1 MADTPEKKVKKAVR
15 QVLDALGAYYVMPVT
30 GGYGTQG
37 APDFLVCHQGLF
49 YGIETKAGKGK
60 LTALQQL
67 NQTKIINAGGVALV
81 IREDDVK
88 YLPSLFLP
96 TTGECNEERIPI
108 SKSD

>member
-60 LTALQQL
+60 LTALQEL
-67 NQTKIINAGGVALV
+67 NLNKINEAGGVALV

-96 TTGECNEERIPI
+96 TTGECNEERFTI